1 MKRLLVFAAVV
12 MAVMASGLLLA
23 QSNPFVGTWKLN
35 PAKSKYTSGAPP
47 KEEKFTL
54 QMVGDQDQIA
64 VNGTAADGS
73 PISMKYEV
81 PEKGGAGKFLSGPY
95 DAVSGKLI
103 DANTRE
109 LSIMKAGKEMVHLH
123 SVVSKDGKTIRL
135 TVKGTNA
142 QGEPVSGVSVWEKQ

>member
-1 MKRLLVFAAVV
+1 MKQVLVFATVV

-23 QSNPFVGTWKLN
+23 QNSPFVGTWKLD
-35 PAKSKYTSGAPP
+35 PAKSKFTSGSPA
-47 KEEKFTL
+47 KEETATI
-54 QMVGDQDQIA
+54 QMVGAQDQVP

-81 PEKGGAGKFLSGPY
+81 PEKGGAGKFLAGPY

-109 LSIMKAGKEMVHLH
+109 LSYMKGGKEIIHLH
-123 SVVSKDGKTIRL
+123 SVVSKDGKTMRI
-135 TVKGTNA
+135 TVKGTSA
-142 QGEPVSGVSVWEKQ
+142 QGEPVSGVAVWEKQ